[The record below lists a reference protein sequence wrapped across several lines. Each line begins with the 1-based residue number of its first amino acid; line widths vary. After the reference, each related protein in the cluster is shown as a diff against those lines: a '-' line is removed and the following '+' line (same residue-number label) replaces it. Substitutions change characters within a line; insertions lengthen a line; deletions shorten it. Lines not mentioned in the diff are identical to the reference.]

1 METPKFTGRNVLLPK
16 SQKQPARA
24 SSLYALAFR
33 NVSFN
38 LDMPS
43 NKKDPANT
51 ITSAQTKR
59 YGRRPAI
66 LRI

>member
-1 METPKFTGRNVLLPK
+1 METPKFTGRNVPITEIAK
-16 SQKQPARA
+16 ATGRA

>member
-1 METPKFTGRNVLLPK
+1 METPKFTGRNVPITEIAK
-16 SQKQPARA
+16 A